1 MPVKKA
7 IVIGATSGMG
17 RELAKI
23 LAENN
28 YIVGLTGRRETLL
41 LELQKEMTAQSYI
54 KSFDIAAPEAM
65 NLLEGL
71 IQEMDGVDLVVIS
84 AGCGLFNPDLDFAK
98 EKETIDVNV
107 TGFAAMANVAFK
119 HFIKQR
125 AGHLVGISSI
135 AALRGSGSSPAY
147 GASKA
152 FVSNY
157 LEGLRQKAHA
167 LGLPITV
174 TEIQPGFVD
183 TAMTKGIKGLFWLAS
198 PAKAALQIYRAIANR
213 KNHAYIT
220 KRWGII
226 AWFLKNMPD
235 WLYSRF

>member
-1 MPVKKA
+1 MKKA

-23 LAENN
+23 LAVNN
-28 YIVGLTGRRETLL
+28 YTVGLTGRREQQLRA
-41 LELQKEMTAQSYI
+41 LQQEITTPSFI

-65 NLLEGL
+65 DLLDGL

-84 AGCGLFNPDLDFAK
+84 AGCGIFNPDLDFAK
-98 EKETIDVNV
+98 EKETIDVDV

-135 AALRGSGSSPAY
+135 AALMGSASSPAY

-157 LEGLRQKAHA
+157 LKGLRQKADK
-167 LGLPITV
+167 LNLPITV
-174 TEIQPGFVD
+174 TEIQPGYVD
-183 TAMTKGIKGLFWLAS
+183 TAMTKGIKGLFWVSSLPKAS
-198 PAKAALQIYRAIANR
+198 AQIYRAIASR

-220 KRWGII
+220 KRWGLI
-226 AWFLKNMPD
+226 AWLIKNMPD
-235 WLYSRF
+235 WVSNRF